1 MNEAAPS
8 SLLQWYFISCLL
20 GNWNFESGVN
30 IASSASTL
38 CTSVEKWEQSSCYQS
53 APSRLRR
60 GEGCI
65 HWESAALVVRQLLV
79 FEITWVSVHNTAL
92 FQVDI
97 HDAWALLSLHCQT
110 AFMSWDIL
118 QKHHHRKQVPSMQI
132 GLTPHCVFSNFSKN
146 SRSWGNDRV
155 EGVISWSW
163 GLFHFH
169 TSKRSLFSAPQM
181 NLVFTLWLFCM

>member
-1 MNEAAPS
+1 MYICREVGAVFMLSECSIQAKEGRRMH
-8 SLLQWYFISCLL
+8 SLRVC
-20 GNWNFESGVN
+20 
-30 IASSASTL
+30 
-38 CTSVEKWEQSSCYQS
+38 CT
-53 APSRLRR
+53 
-60 GEGCI
+60 
-65 HWESAALVVRQLLV
+65 HVVRQLLV